1 MDYMDDQQNN
11 SPLNTTQTTSI
22 DKRHKLMQYKKRNV
36 GHQKNYTYTNRYI
49 PKIHIIKPEIISF
62 KTIPQNS
69 AAHNPAVFK
78 PQSTNEQCFSVNQ
91 VREWYK
97 KKGVTTIESKRAIKQ
112 SISDAQDAHD
122 KIIYA
127 YAPTGKNPE
136 LSQLQVI

>member
-69 AAHNPAVFK
+69 VVLFHAVAHNPTGKIVNEYDFKAVFK
-78 PQSTNEQCFSVNQ
+78 PRLHMVKQVQVKHIQC
-91 VREWYK
+91 
-97 KKGVTTIESKRAIKQ
+97 
-112 SISDAQDAHD
+112 
-122 KIIYA
+122 
-127 YAPTGKNPE
+127 
-136 LSQLQVI
+136 